1 MRLKDY
7 GRKPRLRKE
16 FVQNPEL
23 LIIGIDVSKRS
34 HSACFGT
41 NSIVLSKKFDFTN
54 TRDGF
59 QKFESYI
66 RVLCRKHTCKQVLI
80 GMEPSGLYWYGLYER
95 LKKCGFSLCLV
106 NCMAVKN
113 NRKTLPDG
121 ASKTD
126 PKDAHSVY
134 DLMSQGKFFLPV
146 ERDPEL
152 SAAYRLMRKHMFYK
166 KRVNRVQNQIR
177 GALHLSFP
185 ELNDKISNLT
195 MPTSLRFLQ
204 SNPTPESIMRNGKK
218 RFMKKWQPRR
228 RCGQWRPEKF
238 DAIYELA
245 KQSIGIKDPQRI
257 DEFEIKTMAHDLAD
271 AVAKAKLWLDKA
283 VELLIHR
290 DDFQLLLSMPRI
302 GNATATALLTAIGNI
317 DEFSCG
323 KQIVKLAGL
332 DIRLYESGTSIK
344 KRPRVTH
351 IGSGFLRHWAYHY
364 ALRLVA
370 HDPHF
375 KILFERR
382 KVSSPGKGAGQRALV
397 AISDK
402 ILRIVYRMLKGQE
415 KYSPAKDN
423 IVAAYYQSSHKLAA

>member
-7 GRKPRLRKE
+7 GRKQTQRKE
-16 FVQNPEL
+16 FVQNPKL
-23 LIIGIDVSKRS
+23 LIIGIDISKNS

-41 NSIVLSKKFDFTN
+41 NAMIVSKKFDFKN
-54 TRDGF
+54 SREGF

-66 RVLCRKHTCKQVLI
+66 RTLCRKHACKQVLV
-80 GMEPSGLYWYGLYER
+80 GMEPSGLYWYGLFER
-95 LKKCGFSLCLV
+95 LKKCGLSACLV

-126 PKDAHSVY
+126 PKDAHSIY
-134 DLMSQGKFFLPV
+134 DLMVQGKFFLPV

-152 SAAYRLMRKHMFYK
+152 AAAYRLIRKHMFYK
-166 KRVNRVQNQIR
+166 KRLSRIQNQIR

-185 ELNDKISNLT
+185 ELNEEINDLA

-204 SNPTPESIMRNGKK
+204 SNPTPESVTRNGKK
-218 RFMKKWQPRR
+218 RFIQKWQPRR

-238 DAIYELA
+238 HKIYELA
-245 KQSIGIKDPQRI
+245 RQSIGIKDPHRI
-257 DEFEIKTMAHDLAD
+257 DEFELKTMAQDLAD
-271 AVAKAKLWLDKA
+271 AVAKKQLWIDKA
-283 VELLIHR
+283 VELLECR
-290 DDFQLLLSMPRI
+290 DDFQILLSMPRI
-302 GNATATALLTAIGNI
+302 GKPTAAALLTAIGDI
-317 DEFSCG
+317 DEYCCG

-351 IGSGFLRHWAYHY
+351 IGSGFLRHWSYHY

-375 KILFERR
+375 QSLFERR
-382 KVSSPGKGAGQRALV
+382 KKSSPGKGAGQRALV

-402 ILRIVYRMLKGQE
+402 ILRIVYRMLKEQE
-415 KYSPAKDN
+415 PYSPAKDN
-423 IVAAYYQSSHKLAA
+423 VVAAVYQRTPELAA